1 MRKRGY
7 SFRGFWEQTKH
18 FDNHGNLRGESY
30 RNFWGGRTHRDANF
44 NVRGYSY
51 RNFWG
56 GYTRYDKD
64 MNVIGY
70 SYRNFW
76 GGIDYFDVDMNRTG
90 SSYRNFWGGSNYYDR
105 RDELESKSSRQEYP
119 LAGVSYSDARINVDS
134 EKAAFVDYGGSSDS
148 SHNERTSKNQSS
160 QQQEFENVYSDQKD
174 TRDLWGLE
182 AVRGKSCEEILVI
195 LKKTKFI
202 MDDLYNY
209 LSEDSGFRKELM
221 DDRQMYKDFWLYIL
235 AQQLEISSFTDEQ
248 KTKVLSLLLDVLK
261 VENPTSAAQHYE
273 LMSNNSDYRKYMT
286 DCFSARTPYE
296 GFFWTNLSHM
306 GSVYDDQVEQKIK
319 EHVPLVMN
327 FSIGYFRI
335 FMQLEVYLK
344 KMFSGYGFG
353 ENMKNRLLEKMDAIS
368 ETFID
373 DIKIEEIMFLN
384 PIYDIWVNDDDEG
397 GDDNV

>member
-1 MRKRGY
+1 MRKKGY
-7 SFRGFWEQTKH
+7 SLRGFWRQTKH
-18 FDNHGNLRGESY
+18 YDNHGNLRGESY

-64 MNVIGY
+64 MNKIGY

-76 GGIDYFDVDMNRTG
+76 GGLNYFDKDMNLTG

-105 RDELESKSSRQEYP
+105 RDEQVSRMSQQEYP
-119 LAGVSYSDARINVDS
+119 LAGVNYSDARINVDS
-134 EKAAFVDYGGSSDS
+134 DKAKFIDFGGIGSDYTD
-148 SHNERTSKNQSS
+148 RTSKNQRTF
-160 QQQEFENVYSDQKD
+160 QQEYDDINTNQKD

-195 LKKTKFI
+195 LKKTKYV

-209 LSEDSGFRKELM
+209 LSEDSGFRRELM
-221 DDRQMYKDFWLYIL
+221 DDRQLYKDFWLYIL
-235 AQQLEISSFTDEQ
+235 AQQLEISSFTSVQ
-248 KTKVLSLLLDVLK
+248 KVKVLGLLLDVLK
-261 VENPTSAAQHYE
+261 VENPTSAAQHYD
-273 LMSNNSDYRKYMT
+273 LMNTNSDYKKYMT

-306 GSVYDDQVEQKIK
+306 GSVYDDEVDQKMK
-319 EHVPLVMN
+319 EHIPLVMN
-327 FSIGYFRI
+327 FSIGYFRF

-373 DIKIEEIMFLN
+373 DIIIEKITFMN
-384 PIYDIWVNDDDEG
+384 PLYDIWVNDEG
-397 GDDNV
+397 GDEDV

>member
-7 SFRGFWEQTKH
+7 SFRGFWGQTKH
-18 FDNHGNLRGESY
+18 YDNQGNFKGQSN
-30 RNFWGGRTHRDANF
+30 RNFWGGRTHRDADF
-44 NVRGYSY
+44 NVKGYSY

-64 MNVIGY
+64 MNKIGY
-70 SYRNFW
+70 SYKNFW
-76 GGIDYFDVDMNRTG
+76 GGINYFDKDMNLTG
-90 SSYRNFWGGSNYYDR
+90 SSYRNFFGGRNNYDR
-105 RDELESKSSRQEYP
+105 RDERYQDPSNEGYP
-119 LAGVSYSDARINVDS
+119 LAGITYSDARINVDS
-134 EKAAFVDYGGSSDS
+134 EKAAFVDYGETGSDY
-148 SHNERTSKNQSS
+148 NGRMSKS
-160 QQQEFENVYSDQKD
+160 QRAEQREFNDVYAEQKD

-182 AVRGKSCEEILVI
+182 AIRGKTCEEILVI
-195 LKKTKFI
+195 LKKTKLV

-235 AQQLEISSFTDEQ
+235 AQQLEISSFTSDQ
-248 KTKVLSLLLDVLK
+248 KVKVLGLLLDVLK
-261 VENPTSAAQHYE
+261 VENPTSAAKHYD
-273 LMSNNSDYRKYMT
+273 LMNSNSDYKKYMT
-286 DCFSARTPYE
+286 DCFSARTPCE

-327 FSIGYFRI
+327 FSIGYFRF

-368 ETFID
+368 ETFTN
-373 DIKIEEIMFLN
+373 DIELEGTIFLN
-384 PIYDIWVNDDDEG
+384 PIYDIWVNDEG
-397 GDDNV
+397 GDEDV